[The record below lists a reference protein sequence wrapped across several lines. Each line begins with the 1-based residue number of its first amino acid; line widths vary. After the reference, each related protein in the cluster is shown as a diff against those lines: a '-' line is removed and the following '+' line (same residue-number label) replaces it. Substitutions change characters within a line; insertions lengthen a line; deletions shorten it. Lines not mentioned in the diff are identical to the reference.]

1 MSLQGVIF
9 AVHTLHFFHAPVDL
23 VCARE
28 HKTTGRRRVSAGP
41 EIGPDCLLIMQLRVS
56 LILFIPSR
64 NYERQRGEMK
74 YGSRAL
80 IPMH

>member
-9 AVHTLHFFHAPVDL
+9 AVHTLRFFLRAAPVDL
-23 VCARE
+23 VWE
-28 HKTTGRRRVSAGP
+28 STKPRVGWERAGP

-64 NYERQRGEMK
+64 NYERRVKGERWNTAWEP
-74 YGSRAL
+74 SS
-80 IPMH
+80 H